1 MRHSLRMLIGEELES
16 KVEIGLA
23 KDGSG
28 VGGKLQYS
36 SLSNNGELI
45 PQCNITAALCALVAT
60 KEALVSK
67 KEHNS

>member
-1 MRHSLRMLIGEELES
+1 MLIGEELES

-28 VGGKLQYS
+28 VGGK
-36 SLSNNGELI
+36 SNPVVLFDSVEVDAQPSNA
-45 PQCNITAALCALVAT
+45 TAALCALVAT

-67 KEHNS
+67 NEINS